1 MRGPDRSRGKGK
13 TRMRITLTEEV
24 KLLAAVDCLKPLSR
38 EELEEFAKGHPDA
51 YFQPGKLLSTPWEE
65 DERLLILKKGRIQIY
80 RIWQGR
86 KQVLSQVEHGT
97 ALATHRLHGS
107 SQVEHGT
114 ALATHRLHGSYVEAM
129 EPVIVL
135 SLAKG
140 AALRLIERHPE
151 VAWWLIEGLTK
162 RMRRCDEKLADLA
175 LKKTPTR
182 LANLVLQLVE
192 DEGVATPEGYR
203 IPTRYTHDELG
214 TMIGARRVAVTRA
227 LGELKGEEVVKV
239 KGRLLYVTDLEA
251 LKCLAEAG

>member
-107 SQVEHGT
+107 
-114 ALATHRLHGSYVEAM
+114 YVEAM

-162 RMRRCDEKLADLA
+162 RMRRCDERLADLA

-239 KGRLLYVTDLEA
+239 KGWLLYVTDLEA

>member
-1 MRGPDRSRGKGK
+1 
-13 TRMRITLTEEV
+13 MRITLTEEV

-107 SQVEHGT
+107 
-114 ALATHRLHGSYVEAM
+114 YVEAM

-151 VAWWLIEGLTK
+151 MAWWLIEGLTK

>member
-1 MRGPDRSRGKGK
+1 
-13 TRMRITLTEEV
+13 MRITLTEEV

-51 YFQPGKLLSTPWEE
+51 YFQPGELLSTPWEE

-97 ALATHRLHGS
+97 ALA
-107 SQVEHGT
+107 
-114 ALATHRLHGSYVEAM
+114 AHRLHGSYVEAM

-162 RMRRCDEKLADLA
+162 RMRRCDERLADLA

>member
-1 MRGPDRSRGKGK
+1 
-13 TRMRITLTEEV
+13 MRITLTEEV

-51 YFQPGKLLSTPWEE
+51 YFQPGELLSTPWEE

-86 KQVLSQVEHGT
+86 KQVL
-97 ALATHRLHGS
+97 

>member
-1 MRGPDRSRGKGK
+1 
-13 TRMRITLTEEV
+13 MRITLTEEV

-107 SQVEHGT
+107 
-114 ALATHRLHGSYVEAM
+114 YVEAM

-162 RMRRCDEKLADLA
+162 RMRRCDERLADLA

-192 DEGVATPEGYR
+192 DEGVATPEDYR

>member
-1 MRGPDRSRGKGK
+1 
-13 TRMRITLTEEV
+13 MRITLTEEV

-107 SQVEHGT
+107 
-114 ALATHRLHGSYVEAM
+114 YVEAM

-162 RMRRCDEKLADLA
+162 RMRRCDERLADLA

>member
-1 MRGPDRSRGKGK
+1 
-13 TRMRITLTEEV
+13 MRITLTEEV
-24 KLLAAVDCLKPLSR
+24 KLLAAVDCLKLLSR
-38 EELEEFAKGHPDA
+38 EELEEFAKSHPDA
-51 YFQPGKLLSTPWEE
+51 YFEPGELLWTPWEE
-65 DERLLILKKGRIQIY
+65 DERLVILKKGRIQIY
-80 RIWQGR
+80 RMWQGR
-86 KQVLSQVEHGT
+86 KQVLSQVEP
-97 ALATHRLHGS
+97 
-107 SQVEHGT
+107 GT

-135 SLAKG
+135 FLAKG

-151 VAWWLIEGLTK
+151 VAWRLIEGLTK
-162 RMRRCDEKLADLA
+162 RMRRCDEKLADIA
-175 LKKTPTR
+175 LKKTPAR

-214 TMIGARRVAVTRA
+214 TMIGARRVAITRA

-239 KGRLLYVTDLEA
+239 MGRLIYVTDPEA

>member
-107 SQVEHGT
+107 
-114 ALATHRLHGSYVEAM
+114 YVEAM

-151 VAWWLIEGLTK
+151 MAWWLIEGLTK

>member
-38 EELEEFAKGHPDA
+38 EELEEFAKGHPDS

-65 DERLLILKKGRIQIY
+65 DERLLFLKKGRLQIY

-86 KQVLSQVEHGT
+86 KQVL
-97 ALATHRLHGS
+97 

-162 RMRRCDEKLADLA
+162 RMRRCDERLADLA

-227 LGELKGEEVVKV
+227 SGELKGEEVVKV